1 MKHIFIIL
9 SITLLSCSSGKDKS
23 NVKYKVLHSGQN
35 SSIESKEYI
44 LIENNDD
51 YISAIEKLNIDESD
65 FESLLNVDFKSS
77 NVCVLFLGQRSS
89 GGYSIEIDYIK
100 KKEKYLYI
108 KTKEITPDKHSNV
121 ITVITHPYCII
132 SLPKNKNIVIK

>member
-35 SSIESKEYI
+35 ASIENKEFI

-51 YISAIEKLNIDESD
+51 YIAAIEKLNVDESD
-65 FESLLNVDFKSS
+65 YENLLNVDFKSN
-77 NVCVLFLGQRSS
+77 NVCILFLGERSN
-89 GGYSIEIDYIK
+89 GGYSIEVDYIK
-100 KKEKYLYI
+100 KKENALYI
-108 KTKEITPDKHSNV
+108 KTKEITPQKHSNV
-121 ITVITHPYCII
+121 IMVITHPYCLI